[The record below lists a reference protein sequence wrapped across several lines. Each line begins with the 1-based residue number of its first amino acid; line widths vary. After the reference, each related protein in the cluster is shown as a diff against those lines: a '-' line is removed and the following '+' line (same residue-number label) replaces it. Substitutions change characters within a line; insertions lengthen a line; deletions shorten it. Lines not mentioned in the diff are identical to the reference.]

1 MVAGLDFDLFVFD
14 MNDRMAALRLF
25 VRVARTGS
33 FSRAG
38 RELGVSQPSTSR
50 IIAALERDV
59 GTALLTRTTRAVVLT
74 EAGSEY
80 LARIEPI
87 LDALEEANQ
96 AARGTRE
103 VRGVL
108 RVGLPT
114 SIAIREVIP
123 RLRGFLDLN
132 PAASSWIAFAVAPRI
147 ARREQ
152 KVCRRICSPPVT
164 LRPARRSARR
174 TELAR
179 ASRSATEP
187 SLL

>member
-1 MVAGLDFDLFVFD
+1 

-123 RLRGFLDLN
+123 RLPGFLDQH
-132 PAASSWIAFAVAPRI
+132 PAPRTDLVMDD
-147 ARREQ
+147 RRQ
-152 KVCRRICSPPVT
+152 DL
-164 LRPARRSARR
+164 LREGVDVALRFGV
-174 TELAR
+174 LAD
-179 ASRSATEP
+179 SSATAR
-187 SLL
+187 